1 MDFSDPQIQLFL
13 LIGAAVLVALILL
26 MLRAVLRQSAQ
37 SAYQMTVLG
46 QRVDQLSSGQDQ
58 LGGSL
63 SNVAQ
68 TQAHAQHQITNL
80 MEQRLGEVQL
90 NLHENLAKV
99 QRSTGENLATM
110 QQSMTDT
117 LASQQLKLSEVLGQS
132 QVRMQENLAD
142 LQMKTNRSLTDLQTK
157 MSESLMGN
165 AKNTA
170 TSLTALQERLS
181 TIDKAQENI
190 TKLSGDVLSLQD
202 ILSNKQTRGA
212 FGEIQLNDI
221 VGKALPHDSFSL
233 QHTLSNGKRAD
244 CLIHLPNPPGPIVI
258 DSKFPLEAYEAML
271 NAKTEAELKAATT
284 LFKASVQKHIKDIS
298 EKYIIEGETADGAL
312 MFLPSEAIYA
322 ELHSK
327 HSELVRK
334 GFEARVWIVSPT
346 TCMATLN
353 TMRAILK
360 DARMREQAGEIRK
373 ALKHLHRD
381 VEIVGERA
389 GKLETHLR
397 QANEDV
403 SGILTAASRAGKR
416 AHRLDNFDFEEL
428 APDQQQD
435 LPNIVPLTKQT
446 GE

>member
-1 MDFSDPQIQLFL
+1 MMDFTDPQIQMYV
-13 LIGAAVLVALILL
+13 LIGAGVLVAAILL
-26 MLRAVLRQSAQ
+26 MLRAVLRQSSQ
-37 SAYQMTVLG
+37 SAYQMASLG

-63 SNVAQ
+63 NNVAQ
-68 TQAHAQHQITNL
+68 NQTIGQTQLTNL

-99 QRSTGENLATM
+99 QRRTGENLATM
-110 QQSMTDT
+110 QQQMADN
-117 LASQQLKLSEVLGQS
+117 LGAQQLKL
-132 QVRMQENLAD
+132 QENLSDMQAR
-142 LQMKTNRSLTDLQTK
+142 TNRSLAELQEK
-157 MSESLMGN
+157 MGQSLMGN
-165 AKNTA
+165 AKQTA
-170 TSLTALQERLS
+170 TSLTALQERLA
-181 TIDKAQENI
+181 TIDKAQDNI

-221 VGKALPHDSFSL
+221 VGKALPSDSYSL
-233 QHTLSNGKRAD
+233 QHTLPNGKRAD

-271 NAKTEAELKAATT
+271 ASETEAELKAAVQ
-284 LFKASVQKHIKDIS
+284 LFKTSVKKHINDIS
-298 EKYIIEGETADGAL
+298 DKYILEGETADGAL

-327 HSELVRK
+327 FPDLVHF
-334 GFEARVWIVSPT
+334 GFDARVWIVSPT

-373 ALKHLHRD
+373 ALKNLHRD
-381 VEIVGERA
+381 VEIVGQRA
-389 GKLETHLR
+389 GKLEVHLR

-403 SGILTAASRAGKR
+403 TGILTAATRAGKR
-416 AHRLDNFDFEEL
+416 AHKLDNFDFEEL
-428 APDQQQD
+428 APDQA
-435 LPNIVPLTKQT
+435 NVVPLANHP